1 MDGSAATRSSCFIA
15 DDDDDDWLADME
27 AGFSES
33 FHAPMKNVARSS
45 PVASPRSPATARF
58 YDARFE
64 DHHQPHFLETCFLCR
79 RRLGSNRD
87 IFMYRGELA
96 FCSEDCR
103 QEQIE
108 MEETKERSWN
118 LSSSVKALRKKEH
131 AKSTSAPDAQDPH
144 LPSRTVVAV

>member
-1 MDGSAATRSSCFIA
+1 MEGDATTRSGCFIA
-15 DDDDDDWLADME
+15 DDDDSLVDME
-27 AGFSES
+27 AGFSGS
-33 FHAPMKNVARSS
+33 FRVLRNAVRSS
-45 PVASPRSPATARF
+45 PRSARF

-64 DHHQPHFLETCFLCR
+64 DHQPHFLETCFLCQK
-79 RRLGSNRD
+79 RLGSNRD

-108 MEETKERSWN
+108 LEETKERSWN

-131 AKSTSAPDAQDPH
+131 AKSTSPPEAQDQH